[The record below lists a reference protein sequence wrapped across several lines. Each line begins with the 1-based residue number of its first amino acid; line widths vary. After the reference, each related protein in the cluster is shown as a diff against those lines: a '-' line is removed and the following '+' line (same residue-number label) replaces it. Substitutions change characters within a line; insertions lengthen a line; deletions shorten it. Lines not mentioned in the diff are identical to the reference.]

1 MSEEKL
7 VSKLHMHWSYG
18 IACLYCFIGILV
30 SMYYFV
36 RMFSEMAEASDFN
49 IAIFLFI
56 TSLIAGAYI
65 KIIDD
70 AD

>member
-1 MSEEKL
+1 MNEERL

-18 IACLYCFIGILV
+18 ITCIYCFVGILA

-36 RMFSEMAEASDFN
+36 RMFSESAEASDFN
-49 IAIFLFI
+49 IAIILFI
-56 TSLIAGAYI
+56 TSLIAGVYI